1 MERKQL
7 RFVLYYFI
15 IMFRAKLAQNLQNK
29 LKMPF
34 SIITVSI
41 QEDMLPKC
49 FIFTLVMGPT
59 NCSFPELRSLDQI
72 TGMRGTF
79 VRTDIIITYGIGM
92 AVCK

>member
-1 MERKQL
+1 
-7 RFVLYYFI
+7 
-15 IMFRAKLAQNLQNK
+15 MFRTKVAQNSQNK

-41 QEDMLPKC
+41 QEDMLPKF

-59 NCSFPELRSLDQI
+59 NCSFPESRSLDQI
-72 TGMRGTF
+72 TGMCGNF
-79 VRTDIIITYGIGM
+79 VRTDIIITYGTGM

>member
-1 MERKQL
+1 
-7 RFVLYYFI
+7 
-15 IMFRAKLAQNLQNK
+15 MFRAKLAQNLQNK

-34 SIITVSI
+34 SIVIESI
-41 QEDMLPKC
+41 QEDMLPKI

-72 TGMRGTF
+72 TGVCGTF
-79 VRTDIIITYGIGM
+79 VRTDIIITYGTRV